1 MIHHY
6 PCDWYEFLLCFPSIL
21 VDISALQPSPDFPS
35 VSELL
40 QNTPSRPRSIA
51 ASSYHTTRTVRTPSP
66 PRPAIPPL
74 PILSSASISRATQID
89 VLLWSAAICQAAPN
103 PSEDQQVYISGCT
116 PESIAKTICDMI
128 AFNSDCPSGSF
139 KAQPGVECEIFPVTA
154 FFFID
159 RRIAMS
165 VNLLVSISLF
175 THLYL

>member
-1 MIHHY
+1 MSFY
-6 PCDWYEFLLCFPSIL
+6 FVFPVFRLTFLLCSHLLIFPVSQNFSKIL
-21 VDISALQPSPDFPS
+21 HLDQ
-35 VSELL
+35 
-40 QNTPSRPRSIA
+40 RSIA

-103 PSEDQQVYISGCT
+103 PSEDQQVYISGRT

-128 AFNSDCPSGSF
+128 AFNSDCPSGPF

-159 RRIAMS
+159 RRIAML